1 MRIQDYF
8 KKELEDLFLYS
19 KVATKEQYQTILD
32 EHCKGCAKCL
42 EMDENKVV
50 IEFDFECIKLKYD
63 LSIVQGER
71 FEKIGK
77 IENISFIEMV

>member
-8 KKELEDLFLYS
+8 KKKLEDLFLHT

-42 EMDENKVV
+42 EMNENKVV

-63 LSIVQGER
+63 LSIGQGER
-71 FEKIGK
+71 FEKIQS
-77 IENISFIEMV
+77 IHYVEMV

>member
-8 KKELEDLFLYS
+8 KKKLEDLFLYT

-32 EHCKGCAKCL
+32 EHCEGCAKCL
-42 EMDENKVV
+42 EMNENKVV
-50 IEFDFECIKLKYD
+50 IEFDFECIKLNYD

>member
-8 KKELEDLFLYS
+8 KKKLEDLFLYT

-42 EMDENKVV
+42 EMNENKVV
-50 IEFDFECIKLKYD
+50 IEFDFECIKLNYD

>member
-1 MRIQDYF
+1 MKIQNYF
-8 KKELEDLFLYS
+8 KNKLEDLFLYT

-42 EMDENKVV
+42 EMNENNVV

-63 LSIVQGER
+63 LSIGQGEQ
-71 FEKIGK
+71 FKKIEKIQ
-77 IENISFIEMV
+77 NISYIEMV